1 MKLHIGG
8 REVKE
13 GWKLLN
19 AQDGPGVD
27 FVGDIRDLSQF
38 PAQSCSMIYGS
49 HILEH
54 INQQDMVDTL
64 QGIRRLLKPGGEL
77 CISVPDLDTLC
88 RLFVHPDLNYEGKFH
103 VMRMMFGGQVDPW
116 DFHYIGLNFDILCN
130 YLSAAGFTQCKRVNE
145 FGLFNDTS
153 SFAPY
158 GDPISLNVIAYID

>member
-8 REVKE
+8 KEVKE
-13 GWKLLN
+13 GWSLLN

-38 PAQSCSMIYGS
+38 SSASCSMIYGS

-54 INQQDMVDTL
+54 IGQQDMVETL
-64 QGIRRLLKPGGEL
+64 SGIRRLLKPDGEL

-88 RLFVHPDLNYEGKFH
+88 RLFIHPELNYDAKFH

-116 DFHYIGLNFDILCN
+116 DFHYIGLNYEILSN
-130 YLSAAGFTQCKRVNE
+130 YLSASGFKACKRVDA
-145 FGLFNDTS
+145 FGLFDDTS

-158 GDPISLNVIAYID
+158 GVPISLNVIAYNS

>member
-1 MKLHIGG
+1 MKLHVGG
-8 REVKE
+8 KEVKE
-13 GWKLLN
+13 GWHLLN

-38 PAQSCSMIYGS
+38 PLASCTMIYGS

-54 INQQDMVDTL
+54 IGQQDMVETL
-64 QGIRRLLKPGGEL
+64 RGIRRLLKPGGEL

-88 RLFVHPDLNYEGKFH
+88 RLFVHPDLNYDAKFH

-116 DFHYIGLNFDILCN
+116 DFHYIGLNFEILSN
-130 YLSAAGFTQCKRVNE
+130 YLSASGFTTCKRVDA
-145 FGLFNDTS
+145 FGFFDDTS

-158 GDPISLNVIAYID
+158 GVPISLNVIAYNN